1 MTNRNSGLDI
11 LKFICCFLIIFIHA
25 PFPSEAG
32 KYFCALCRIAVP
44 IFLMITGF
52 FYDNIRKNNK
62 EKAQIKKIF
71 KLLIFSNIL
80 YFCYSFL
87 LSLVKNELNYFLVK
101 SFSIKSLL
109 KFLFLNESPF
119 GMHLW
124 YLGAILYVL
133 ILNLIIEKKL
143 KCGRKIFYFATPI
156 LLIIDLIFG
165 KYSIL
170 LLGQE
175 FPYTLVRNFMFVGIP
190 YFSIGMYI
198 KEKSEKLKSINNKK
212 IILSILLFSCLT
224 ILERIILVQN
234 GFNAARDHYIS
245 TTFLSISVF
254 LYFVSNDWN
263 NNFIKNIGKNF
274 STMIYIIHPIIIGVF
289 TYFFKLIGLNSIY
302 QYFFAI
308 LVFVVSIISARII
321 NMFGKKINNMR
332 MFYKN

>member
-1 MTNRNSGLDI
+1 
-11 LKFICCFLIIFIHA
+11 
-25 PFPSEAG
+25 
-32 KYFCALCRIAVP
+32 
-44 IFLMITGF
+44 
-52 FYDNIRKNNK
+52 
-62 EKAQIKKIF
+62 
-71 KLLIFSNIL
+71 
-80 YFCYSFL
+80 
-87 LSLVKNELNYFLVK
+87 
-101 SFSIKSLL
+101 
-109 KFLFLNESPF
+109 
-119 GMHLW
+119 
-124 YLGAILYVL
+124 
-133 ILNLIIEKKL
+133 
-143 KCGRKIFYFATPI
+143 
-156 LLIIDLIFG
+156 
-165 KYSIL
+165 
-170 LLGQE
+170 
-175 FPYTLVRNFMFVGIP
+175 MFVGIP

-224 ILERIILVQN
+224 ILERVILVQN

-302 QYFFAI
+302 QYFLAI